1 MDYRILGPL
10 EVLDGGRALPL
21 GGPRQR
27 AVLALLLI
35 RANTAV
41 SSELIVHELWG
52 AEPPRTATK
61 ALQNCVSAL
70 RKMLPSG
77 VETLRS
83 VGGGY
88 ALRVDSQELDR
99 DRFEALVA
107 EGRAL
112 LAQGEA
118 DEARRRLGSALDLWR
133 GAPLS
138 DFAFDDFAQ
147 EEIAR
152 LQELHVAAT
161 EEKVDADLV
170 SGLSAELVPEL
181 EALIGRHPL
190 RERLRGQL
198 MLALYRAGR
207 QAEALSV
214 YRETRGTLLGELGIE
229 PSRRLQELERAILAH
244 DPALDATPNARAMA
258 VGQDTMLRGRR
269 AAAPL
274 VGRAEELALLEAG
287 LEDALSGR
295 GRLFIVV
302 GSPGSGKTSLADA
315 IASRAKERGA
325 AILWGRGW
333 HGGGAPLY
341 WPWLQAMRD
350 AGREL
355 APPAADD
362 ATARFEFFEHVTELF
377 RAEAAERPQLLVLD
391 DLQSADEGSLLML
404 DFFASELPEMPA
416 LVLALTREAS
426 PRLDDL
432 RRHATR
438 VLRLDSHFSA
448 SGLGDA

>member
-10 EVLDGGRALPL
+10 EVLDGDRALPL

-52 AEPPRTATK
+52 AEPPRTASK

-70 RKMLPSG
+70 RKTLPSG

-88 ALRVDSQELDR
+88 ALRVDPEELDR
-99 DRFEALVA
+99 NRFEALVA

-112 LAQGEA
+112 LSQGDP
-118 DEARRRLGSALDLWR
+118 DEARRRLAGALDLWR
-133 GAPLS
+133 GEPLS
-138 DFAFDDFAQ
+138 DFAFEEFAQ

-152 LQELHVAAT
+152 LQELHITTA
-161 EEKVDADLV
+161 EDKVDADLAA
-170 SGLSAELVPEL
+170 GLSAELVPEL
-181 EALIGRHPL
+181 EVLISRNPL

-207 QAEALSV
+207 QAEALRA
-214 YRETRGTLLGELGIE
+214 YRETRGALLGELGLE
-229 PSRRLQELERAILAH
+229 PSRHLQELERAILAH
-244 DPALDATPNARAMA
+244 DPALDARPNQRAPA
-258 VGQDTMLRGRR
+258 AGRDTSRRGRR

-274 VGRAEELALLEAG
+274 VGRDEELGLLEAG

-315 IASRAKERGA
+315 TASRAKERGA

-333 HGGGAPLY
+333 HGGGAPMY

-355 APPAADD
+355 APPATDD
-362 ATARFEFFEHVTELF
+362 AAARFEFFEHVTELF
-377 RAEAAERPQLLVLD
+377 RSQAAERPQLLVLD
-391 DLQSADEGSLLML
+391 DLQSADEGSLLLL
-404 DFFASELPEMPA
+404 DFLASELPEMPA
-416 LVLALTREAS
+416 LVLALTREES

-438 VLRLDSHFSA
+438 VLNLDGGIPLSDPA
-448 SGLGDA
+448 QG